1 MFEDCEYPN
10 AENPSQV
17 QLLEERIAVVKSR
30 IRSLEIPENMPEITL
45 FDPYNQY
52 GLLPSAQGS
61 SSSLPPTGE

>member
-17 QLLEERIAVVKSR
+17 QLLEERIAVVKNR

-52 GLLPSAQGS
+52 GLPPNAQGS
-61 SSSLPPTGE
+61 SSSSPLVGK

>member
-17 QLLEERIAVVKSR
+17 QQLEERIALVKNR

-45 FDPYNQY
+45 FDPYNQC
-52 GLLPSAQGS
+52 GLLPNVQGS
-61 SSSLPPTGE
+61 SSGLPPAGK